1 MPDLLDMGLF
11 LLLDYIKF
19 WCIILSML
27 IKKDK
32 DIIAS
37 YLEDYSNLKGGFAE
51 AVAIPE
57 TESEIINLLKEA
69 SRKKTPVTISGAGT
83 GVTGG
88 RIPFGGIVL
97 SLEKLNKII
106 SIEKHGASGMAVVQ
120 AGVTLEN
127 FLNEVEKKDLFYPP
141 DPTEKSAF
149 IGANVATGA
158 SGARTFKF
166 GTVRDYVKRLRI
178 ILSSGDIVDIKRG
191 KIFADKKIDSG
202 DDSDARFSVV
212 HNFPLAFAGDPSAR
226 GPEYAEGEIPY
237 HKDNILEIPLAS
249 DKSIKV
255 DIPTYKMPDT
265 KNAAGYYS
273 KPGMDAIDLF
283 IGQDGTL
290 GVITEVE
297 LNLLNKPDGIFDC
310 YAFFANDEECLH
322 FINEAKKTMDAM
334 SLEYFDEN
342 SLNLIRS
349 KHPEISKDIKTAC
362 FFEQI
367 TTKDNEDKLITDWTS
382 LMEKHK
388 VNLDK
393 TWFGQTKKERDRF
406 HDFRHDVPDTV
417 NEIIKRTP
425 RIKVGTDIAV
435 PDEKLDEMLSFYK
448 TTLTKSGIDYLIFG
462 HIGNSHLH
470 VNMLPKDEAE
480 QNKARDIYMQFV
492 KKAII
497 LGGTITA
504 EHGIGKIKH
513 DYLKLMYG
521 EEGIAKMV
529 NLKKALDPACI
540 LGLDN
545 IFPKELLL

>member
-1 MPDLLDMGLF
+1 
-11 LLLDYIKF
+11 
-19 WCIILSML
+19 ML
-27 IKKDK
+27 IKTDK
-32 DIIAS
+32 DVIAS
-37 YLEDYSNLKGGFAE
+37 YLEDYSNLKGGFTE
-51 AVAIPE
+51 AVVIPE
-57 TESEIINLLKEA
+57 TESEIINLLKE
-69 SRKKTPVTISGAGT
+69 SSQKKTPITISGAGT
-83 GVTGG
+83 GVAGG

-106 SIEKHGASGMAVVQ
+106 SIEKVNQGRKAVVQ
-120 AGVTLEN
+120 AGVRLED
-127 FLNEVEKKDLFYPP
+127 FLNEVEKKDLFFPP

-149 IGANVATGA
+149 IGSNVATGA

-166 GTVRDYVKRLRI
+166 GAIRDYVRRLRV
-178 ILSSGDIVDIKRG
+178 ILSSGDIVDIKKG
-191 KIFADKKIDSG
+191 QILAD
-202 DDSDARFSVV
+202 
-212 HNFPLAFAGDPSAR
+212 
-226 GPEYAEGEIPY
+226 
-237 HKDNILEIPLAS
+237 KDNILEIPLAS
-249 DKSIKV
+249 GEYIKAV
-255 DIPTYKMPDT
+255 VPEYKMPNI
-265 KNAAGYYS
+265 KNAAGYYAKS
-273 KPGMDAIDLF
+273 GMDAIDLF

-297 LNLLNKPDGIFDC
+297 LDLLNKPEGIFDC
-310 YAFFANDEECLH
+310 YAFFTNDEECLK
-322 FINEAKKTMDAM
+322 FIYEAKKTMDAM
-334 SLEYFDEN
+334 SLEYFDKN
-342 SLNLIRS
+342 SLNLLRS
-349 KHPEISKDIKTAC
+349 KHPEIPEGVEATC

-367 TTKDNEDKLITDWTS
+367 TTKNSEDRLITEWAS

-388 VNLDK
+388 ADLDK
-393 TWFGQTKKERDRF
+393 AWFGQTKKQREKF

-417 NEIIKRTP
+417 NEIIKKKDL
-425 RIKVGTDIAV
+425 IKVGTDIAV

-448 TTLTKSGIDYLIFG
+448 TNLAKSGIDYLIFG

-521 EEGIAKMV
+521 EEGIAEMV

-545 IFPKELLL
+545 IFPKELLF

>member
-1 MPDLLDMGLF
+1 
-11 LLLDYIKF
+11 
-19 WCIILSML
+19 ML

-106 SIEKHGASGMAVVQ
+106 SIEKHDAGGKAVIQ
-120 AGVTLEN
+120 AGVPIED
-127 FLNEVEKKDLFYPP
+127 FLNKVEKKGLFYPP

-149 IGANVATGA
+149 IGANVATGT
-158 SGARTFKF
+158 SGARTYKF
-166 GTVRDYVKRLRI
+166 GTVRDYVRRLRI

-191 KIFADKKIDSG
+191 NVFADKNG
-202 DDSDARFSVV
+202 
-212 HNFPLAFAGDPSAR
+212 
-226 GPEYAEGEIPY
+226 
-237 HKDNILEIPLAS
+237 ILEIPLIS
-249 DKSIKV
+249 GKSIKV
-255 DIPTYKMPDT
+255 NIPRYKMPDT

-297 LNLLNKPDGIFDC
+297 LNLLNEPDGIFDC
-310 YAFFANDEECLH
+310 YAFFANDEECLK
-322 FINEAKKTMDAM
+322 FIYEAKKAMDAM

-349 KHPEISKDIKTAC
+349 KHPEIPNDIKTTC

-367 TTKDNEDKLITDWTS
+367 TTEDNEDKLITDWTS
-382 LMEKHK
+382 LMEKYK

-406 HDFRHDVPDTV
+406 HDFRHDVPDAV
-417 NEIIKRTP
+417 NEIIKKTN

-435 PDEKLDEMLSFYK
+435 PDEKLDETLSFYK
-448 TTLTKSGIDYLIFG
+448 TNLANSGMDYLIFG

-470 VNMLPKDEAE
+470 VNMLPKDETE

-521 EEGIAKMV
+521 EDGIAEMV
-529 NLKKALDPACI
+529 NLKKALDPVCI

-545 IFPKELLL
+545 IFPKELLA